1 MYGAP
6 LSTYGSNSLGL
17 VVAPAVFG
25 FGFFGLSSYGDLDFT
40 AVCSKYG
47 VADFGA
53 TYFGDIS
60 PCEVLQSDFF
70 LGLGV
75 SGRIGKVGDADP
87 LGVNG
92 IWQMRM
98 TKRGKV
104 PIKMKFYRPTNPQT
118 VPQEANRTK
127 FANAMSAWGSLSSED
142 KAVYNARAKKR
153 NMFGWGL
160 FIREYYKANP

>member
-1 MYGAP
+1 M
-6 LSTYGSNSLGL
+6 TYTPPSGNSANFSLQLYIPIGEGFSL
-17 VVAPAVFG
+17 LAYTPPA
-25 FGFFGLSSYGDLDFT
+25 GDDANFSLLEYPKFDFNFT
-40 AVCSKYG
+40 
-47 VADFGA
+47 
-53 TYFGDIS
+53 
-60 PCEVLQSDFF
+60 SDPAGNFF

-75 SGRIGKVGDADP
+75 SGKLGTPTSADP

-104 PIKMKFYRPTNPQT
+104 PIKMKFYTPTNPQT
-118 VPQEANRTK
+118 VPQEANRAK
-127 FANAMSAWGSLSSED
+127 FASAMSAWGSLSSGD

-160 FIREYYKANP
+160 FIREYYQANP